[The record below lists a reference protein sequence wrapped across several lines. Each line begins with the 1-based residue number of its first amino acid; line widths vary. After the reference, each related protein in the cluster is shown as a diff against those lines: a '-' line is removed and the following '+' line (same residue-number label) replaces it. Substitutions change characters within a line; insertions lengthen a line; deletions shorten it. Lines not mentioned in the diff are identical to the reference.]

1 MKSYIYIFI
10 LASLIFV
17 SCEKELEFKGDVVE
31 PMLVVNSVFLPDAN
45 IEVSLTQS
53 RFFLNSSN
61 DNYKKISDGDVDLY
75 VNGEFKEKLAYKKKE
90 VINEFDYSFYDD
102 SYQEPEEMVYISDYK
117 PKVNDELQLKA
128 AAPKLNSVYTNIIK
142 VPHSVEILSSNI
154 SNYRA
159 QLNKFFWGDNDF
171 FIPIEEKG
179 AEMIDDEYEDDAD
192 NSYYLKEE
200 FNLQFDFQ
208 EEAKTNNY
216 YILEIFSNKIS
227 SNGRQ
232 VYQKLNHKKKNFT
245 DDGFGID
252 FNSFMIK
259 NSVFA
264 QNLDVEISIF
274 EDEFYEM
281 SDYFIFD
288 DGLID
293 GERFKFDL
301 DITISGDV
309 ELSSEQKL
317 LKNELIIILTHLSK
331 EYFLY
336 KKSLDAYLE
345 ESYSLFSEPIQ
356 VYTNINNGIGVFA
369 TKNSSKYV
377 INLPTYFEE

>member
-179 AEMIDDEYEDDAD
+179 AEMIDDGDEFAN

-309 ELSSEQKL
+309 ELSLEQKL

-356 VYTNINNGIGVFA
+356 VYTNINNGIGIFA

>member
-1 MKSYIYIFI
+1 MNRYIYTFI
-10 LASLIFV
+10 LASLLFV
-17 SCEKELEFKGDVVE
+17 SCEKELEFKGEVVE
-31 PMLVVNSVFLPDAN
+31 PMLVVNSVFLPDTN

-61 DNYKKISDGDVDLY
+61 ENYRKITDGDVDLY
-75 VNGEFKEKLAYKKKE
+75 VNGGFKEKLVYKKKE
-90 VINEFDYSFYDD
+90 VNNELDYSSYDD
-102 SYQEPEEMVYISDYK
+102 SYSEPDQMVYISDYK

-128 AAPKLNSVYTNIIK
+128 SAPKLNSVYTNIIK
-142 VPHSVEILSSNI
+142 VPYSVEVLSSNI

-159 QLNKFFWGDNDF
+159 QLNNFFWGDNDF

-179 AEMIDDEYEDDAD
+179 TEMIDDGDEFAN

-216 YILEIFSNKIS
+216 YILEIVSNKIS

-232 VYQKLNHKKKNFT
+232 IYQKLNHKKKNFT

-252 FNSFMIK
+252 FNSFTIK

-264 QNLDVEISIF
+264 QNLDVEITIF

-293 GERFKFDL
+293 GDRFKFDL
-301 DITISGDV
+301 DITISNNV

-356 VYTNINNGIGVFA
+356 VYTNINNGIGIFA
-369 TKNSSKYV
+369 TKNSSKY
-377 INLPTYFEE
+377 IIDLPTYFEE

>member
-309 ELSSEQKL
+309 ELSLEQKL

-356 VYTNINNGIGVFA
+356 VYTNINNGIGIFA